1 MIGPHINTIIEL
13 TKAPIKS
20 DTNARAEIIAAA
32 PIVAKSTPNQYTVA
46 LLD

>member
-1 MIGPHINTIIEL
+1 V
-13 TKAPIKS
+13 
-20 DTNARAEIIAAA
+20 RAERIAPA